1 MESSKKGEASG
12 TRQPGRRVRR
22 RFTPDALARVLSAE
36 LRLTSDTALY
46 VAYSGG
52 IDSHALLHAAA
63 QLREHAAWSVTAL
76 HVDHGLQPNSSA
88 WELHCAA
95 VCAALGVPYQS
106 ERVSVRD
113 IAARGVEDAARE
125 ARYAAMAGRLPPG
138 GVLLTAH
145 HQDDQAETMLLQ
157 LFRGTGVAGLAGMP
171 AIAAFG
177 HGRLARP
184 LLGFE
189 RRALAS
195 YARTQQLQWI
205 EDASNQDEEL
215 TRNFLRHRVWP
226 VIVERWPQVA
236 ERLALAASHQGAALR
251 LLDQLAATDLAPV
264 ATADGELSIELLS
277 QLAPD
282 RQANLVRYWIRT
294 GGMSAPSERV
304 LQQILARVRRCPASR
319 HALIRWGNAEV
330 RRYRNRLVLQPWAR
344 PVPAG
349 WEATW
354 DPTTTLEIPAT
365 GWTLRAQTTVG
376 NGLSRSRIAGGA
388 LHVRFRRGGERCRV
402 RGHTHKVKK
411 LLQEAGVPPWERAR
425 LPLVYVGAELA
436 AIGDRWV
443 CEPYAAHPEEPGVL
457 LVLDRAAA
465 R

>member
-1 MESSKKGEASG
+1 MESSKKGEGSG
-12 TRQPGRRVRR
+12 ARQPERRVRR
-22 RFTPDALARVLSAE
+22 RFTPDALAHVLSAK
-36 LRLTSDTALY
+36 LQLTSDIPLY

-52 IDSHALLHAAA
+52 MDSHALLHAAA
-63 QLREHAAWSVTAL
+63 QLRRLASWKVTAL
-76 HVDHGLQPNSSA
+76 HVDHGLQPHSSA
-88 WELHCAA
+88 WERHCAA

-113 IAARGVEDAARE
+113 IAARGLEDAARE
-125 ARYAAMAGRLPPG
+125 ARYAALAARLPPG

-157 LFRGTGVAGLAGMP
+157 LFRGAGVAGLAGMP
-171 AIAAFG
+171 AIAEFG
-177 HGRLARP
+177 DGRLARP

-189 RRALAS
+189 RQALAS
-195 YARTQQLQWI
+195 YAQTQRLQWI

-226 VIVERWPQVA
+226 VIAERWPQVA

-251 LLDQLAATDLAPV
+251 LLDQLAAIDLAPI
-264 ATADGELSIELLS
+264 ATADGELNIELLL
-277 QLAPD
+277 QFAPD
-282 RQANLVRYWIRT
+282 RQANLLRYWIRT
-294 GGMSAPSERV
+294 GGMNAPSERV
-304 LQQILARVRRCPASR
+304 LQQILARVGRCPVSR

-365 GWTLRAQTTVG
+365 GWSLRAQTTVG
-376 NGLSRSRIAGGA
+376 SGLSRSRIGDGA

-443 CEPYAAHPEEPGVL
+443 CEPYAAHPEEPGML
-457 LVLDRAAA
+457 LVLDGAAA